1 MSDSNRSDEITHNTE
16 RVNDVSIHYVTAGA
30 GPPLVLL
37 HGWPQTWY
45 EWRDVIPDLA
55 TDYTVVAPDLRGMGD
70 SEVPPSGYDK
80 DTVATDVREL
90 VHHLGFGDDSI
101 ALVGHDW
108 GMPTAYA
115 YAAQYRDE
123 VAALCVLEAGL
134 PGINEEG
141 KRKLWHTRFHNVPDL
156 PERLV
161 AGRERLYL
169 SWFYTEGAY
178 DPSAITDDARDEYVR
193 CYSQAGGLR
202 GGFEYYRAYDDDA
215 ANNESHAEEPLEMPV
230 LALGGAAS
238 FRELP
243 IRDMEAVATDVEGEV
258 LERAGHWIPEERPA
272 YFVERLR
279 GFLEAEMRHDGS
291 RS

>member
-1 MSDSNRSDEITHNTE
+1 MVSCDSIEHGRA
-16 RVNDVSIHYVTAGA
+16 RVNGTKLHYVTAGA

-45 EWRDVIPDLA
+45 EWRDVIPALA
-55 TDYTVVAPDLRGMGD
+55 DDYTVIAPDLRGLGD
-70 SEVPPSGYDK
+70 SETPVSGYDK

-90 VHHLGFGDDSI
+90 VSHLKFDGEPI

-123 VAALCVLEAGL
+123 VRALCVLEAGL
-134 PGINEEG
+134 PGINEDG
-141 KRKLWHTRFHNVPDL
+141 KRKLWHTRFHGVRDL

-169 SWFYTEGAY
+169 DWFYGEGAY
-178 DPSAITDDARDEYVR
+178 DPSAIDDDARDEYVR

-202 GGFEYYRAYDDDA
+202 GGFEYYRAYETDA
-215 ANNESHAEEPLEMPV
+215 EHNRDHAEDLLEIPV
-230 LALGGAAS
+230 LALGGEAS

-243 IRDMEAVATDVEGEV
+243 IRDMERVATDVDGEV
-258 LERAGHWIPEERPA
+258 VERAGHWIPEERPD
-272 YFVERLR
+272 YFVERLTE
-279 GFLEAEMRHDGS
+279 FLEDAA
-291 RS
+291 